1 MAHVLASGI
10 IAAPVLPFERNGAV
24 DWAALDR
31 YIPAVVA
38 GGPSGLAINMD
49 ASEGASLSPEE
60 QLAVLRRCKALVD
73 GACPVI
79 SGVMAT
85 YTGGAVDLAR
95 RLVDAGA
102 DALAIFAPL
111 PVFMG
116 RPLPLQMVVD
126 YHSAVAEAVKAPLIA
141 FQFPLSFVDYPKG
154 TITALSKI
162 EAIVS
167 MKEASFDIER
177 TALAVDEAAAAP
189 RRIGILT
196 GSDTFILEAM
206 LLGCDGAL
214 IGFAATF
221 TAELVRMQKL
231 AAAGDANGAYAIW
244 RELGPLARHCW
255 GAPLRDYRAR
265 MKHVLVAQGVLSHA
279 TVRGP
284 TSQVTEE
291 DRRTINALVERHG
304 LRDARYS
311 PSGR

>member
-1 MAHVLASGI
+1 
-10 IAAPVLPFERNGAV
+10 
-24 DWAALDR
+24 
-31 YIPAVVA
+31 
-38 GGPSGLAINMD
+38 
-49 ASEGASLSPEE
+49 
-60 QLAVLRRCKALVD
+60 
-73 GACPVI
+73 
-79 SGVMAT
+79 MAT
-85 YTGGAVDLAR
+85 HTGGAVTLAR

-102 DALAIFAPL
+102 EALAIFAPL

-126 YHSAVAEAVKAPLIA
+126 YHGAIAEAVKVPLIA

-167 MKEASFDIER
+167 MKDASFDIER
-177 TALAVDEAAAAP
+177 TALAVDEAANAP

-214 IGFAATF
+214 IGFAATA

-244 RELGPLARHCW
+244 RELGPLARYCW

-265 MKHVLVAQGVLSHA
+265 TKHALVAQGVLPNA
-279 TVRGP
+279 AVRGP
-284 TSQVTEE
+284 TSPLSDE
-291 DRRTINALVERHG
+291 DRRAIDAIVERHR
-304 LRDARYS
+304 LRDARYL
-311 PSGR
+311 PSGRRGI